1 MSQQNSMRHPVLRAI
16 AISLASLIGMAILV
30 TLSLPSVLNT
40 AWGRE
45 RLVAW
50 IDHTIPGS
58 LSIQSMQL
66 SWFSGQEVR
75 GLVLYDQEGNTVLS
89 LDRLS
94 SSALPHYL
102 LRRTSDIG
110 VTQID
115 GLKAELK
122 QDQAGLTNLHKA
134 LGISHESWNH
144 DDVSKAKPR
153 SAQIVTYL
161 PFTGSIVVGDST
173 LSWHAQDLKPLEITD
188 LFADVRIPAKKGSA
202 DILIR
207 GISRQQELQGEF
219 LVKAKAEGFG
229 SKSKIVLQRNAEGWL
244 LPVADA
250 RLQFEVTVKRLAVDV
265 LDRLLTL
272 NHPYLTGSITEAL
285 GPALD
290 LSLAQT
296 LTRNGNS
303 IALQA
308 NSRNL
313 QARLETLVKE
323 GKVALKEPG
332 QISWA
337 ITPQFANLLL
347 PLATESA
354 STPLQLATQT
364 TLQATIERFDLLPNQ
379 SNEERFWSPLRL
391 RWKLAEVQLSG
402 HPTIGLIRLRNVGG
416 VFERLPATRALLIH
430 LQANLD
436 YAGQLSSL
444 QVDGKANDLIAL
456 SGDLNIQARDLS
468 SKLLDH
474 LLDGQGIYSTAIGPT
489 IDINL
494 AIDANNDDILAD
506 VQVRSENLTLPSTQV
521 AIGPMITLRKPAQMH
536 YSLTPDLLDKLSSGS
551 GPRLTGPTPLLLT
564 LKHLNLPARFST
576 SEVDGALVL
585 SAEVAAGPIQVTDL
599 LRPGEGAVRI
609 SNLKAKIDSSS
620 PPTFQ
625 YQVTGNIAP
634 DISTPQLVAALGRA
648 SSVDI
653 SGQISVQDGQIQKHL
668 LDIVL
673 NSDLVDL
680 RAKTAIIDNKRLT
693 LLAPAKIEYTLQPE
707 ALKVMGL
714 VSDQLPQLTAPAMI
728 DLVVDALTV
737 SLAPFNLDTLN
748 TRGSGSL
755 REVDIKDP
763 HTNVGASLKDL
774 AASWNFDG
782 AKQAANLTLK
792 GITSLDSTHTGRL
805 EVVATASGWKKD
817 GQVDW
822 AQATLDANGSLLRLP
837 VAFAA
842 AAFSAAELPTLLGPS
857 LDVYFNAKM
866 QGGADPGRGNIEF
879 SFSGEGLSGGFALRT
894 GDKIELKR
902 NASNFEWKITPARFA
917 ALQRMLTAAP
927 PSWAISDTTTLRMN
941 VSDLLLGPQTGK
953 GDSPWAH
960 LSAKATAAIDPA
972 TLMHLPTKTK
982 NRFDQLSVT
991 LETRD
996 LAESLAFNMRAQES
1010 TSQTGPAG
1018 DLQIQGKVD
1027 RLYTEGQWQS
1037 LASRNLTLRANGRQ
1051 LPLSLMQNTPL
1062 LDRTSSEYI
1071 RVFLG
1076 ERLNT
1081 DLHIEKNANEN
1092 LITAHVAGQ
1101 DNTRLTL
1108 DGRLAN
1114 EYLTLRQPLVVEFA
1128 MTPEIG
1134 QTILADL
1141 LPLFQTALSSNQLI
1155 KLTIDPKGF
1164 KTPLR
1169 GASDRTVQIE
1179 KATLDLGRVEFHD
1192 SGQLASVV
1200 SLLDSSKGS
1209 GNGQFSVWF
1218 TPLYFSLLDGVFR
1231 IERIDALIANLYPIA
1246 VWGKVDLPK
1255 DKVNVAIGVAAQSLR
1270 TAYGIGNLDPSYMLV
1285 LSLTGTTKNASIDKA
1300 RAATRITSLVAQS
1313 KGGPQGLILGGVLDL
1328 IGGGFDEKRIPPP
1341 TAPIP
1346 WQETASASSPQASKQ
1361 ESPESRTPLKKIQ
1374 KGIQEG
1380 ASQILNLFR

>member
-1 MSQQNSMRHPVLRAI
+1 MGQENSTKHPVLRAI
-16 AISLASLIGMAILV
+16 ALSLASLIGVAILV
-30 TLSLPSVLNT
+30 ALSVPSVLST
-40 AWGRE
+40 TWGRA

-58 LSIQSMQL
+58 ISIQSLQL

-102 LRRTSDIG
+102 LRRTPDIG

-115 GLKAELK
+115 GLKAKLQ
-122 QDQAGLTNLHKA
+122 QDEAGETNLYKA
-134 LGISHESWNH
+134 LGISHESSTH
-144 DDVSKAKPR
+144 DYVSKAKPITG
-153 SAQIVTYL
+153 QIVAYL
-161 PFTGSIVVGDST
+161 PFTGSIVVGDSA
-173 LSWHAQDLKPLEITD
+173 LSWYAQDLKPLEITD
-188 LFADVRIPAKKGSA
+188 LFADIRIPARKGSA
-202 DILIR
+202 DMLIR
-207 GISRQQELQGEF
+207 GFSRQQELQGEF

-229 SKSKIVLQRNAEGWL
+229 SKSKIVLQRNVEGWL

-250 RLQFEVTVKRLAVDV
+250 RLQVEVTVKQLAVDV
-265 LDRLLTL
+265 IDRLLTL
-272 NHPYLTGSITEAL
+272 NHPLLTGSITEAL
-285 GPALD
+285 GPSLN

-308 NSRNL
+308 DSRNL
-313 QARLETLVKE
+313 QARVQTLVKG

-332 QISWA
+332 QISWT

-347 PLATESA
+347 PLATDS
-354 STPLQLATQT
+354 SSSPLQLAAQT
-364 TLQATIERFDLLPNQ
+364 ILQATIERFDFIPNQ
-379 SNEERFWSPLRL
+379 SNEEHLSSPLRM
-391 RWKLAEVQLSG
+391 RWNLAEVQLSG
-402 HPTIGLIRLRNVGG
+402 HPTIGPIRLRDVGG
-416 VFERLPATRALLIH
+416 VFERLPATQALLIH
-430 LQANLD
+430 LQANLEF
-436 YAGQLSSL
+436 AGQLSFL
-444 QVDGKANDLIAL
+444 ELDGKANDLIAR
-456 SGDLNIQARDLS
+456 SGDLKIRARDLS
-468 SKLLDH
+468 SQLLDR

-494 AIDANNDDILAD
+494 TIDANNADLLAD
-506 VQVRSENLTLPSTQV
+506 VQVGSEKISLPSMQL

-536 YSLTPDLLDKLSSGS
+536 YSLTPDLLHKLSPGS
-551 GPRLTGPTPLLLT
+551 APRLSDTTPLLLT
-564 LKHLNLPARFST
+564 LKRLDLPAKFAT
-576 SEVDGALVL
+576 SKVEGALVL
-585 SAEVAAGPIQVTDL
+585 DAEVAAGPIQMTDL
-599 LRPGEGAVRI
+599 LHPGEGAVRI
-609 SNLKAKIDSSS
+609 SNLKAKINSTS
-620 PPTFQ
+620 PTTFK

-634 DISTPQLVAALGRA
+634 DLSTPRLVAVLGKA

-653 SGQISVQDGQIQKHL
+653 SGQINGQDRQIQKHFF
-668 LDIVL
+668 DIVL

-680 RAKTAIIDNKRLT
+680 RAKAAIIDNERLT
-693 LLAPAKIEYTLQPE
+693 LLAPAKIEYTLQPA

-728 DLVVDALTV
+728 DLVVDALTL

-755 REVDIKDP
+755 REVSVKDP
-763 HTNVGASLKDL
+763 HTNVVASLKDL

-782 AKQAANLTLK
+782 AKQAATLTLK
-792 GITSLDSTHTGRL
+792 GITSLDSTHTGQL
-805 EVVATASGWKKD
+805 EAVATASGWKKD

-822 AQATLDANGSLLRLP
+822 AQATVNANGSLLRLP

-866 QGGADPGRGNIEF
+866 QGGADPGQGNIEF

-894 GDKIELKR
+894 GDKIEFKR
-902 NASNFEWKITPARFA
+902 NASDFEWKITPARFA
-917 ALQRMLTAAP
+917 ALQRLLTAAP
-927 PSWAISDTTTLRMN
+927 PSWAISDTTTLRVN
-941 VSDLLLGPQTGK
+941 VSDLLLGAQTGK
-953 GDSPWAH
+953 GDSLWAH
-960 LSAKATAAIDPA
+960 LSAKATAAIDPT

-996 LAESLAFNMRAQES
+996 LAEYLAFNVRAQES
-1010 TSQTGPAG
+1010 SSHTAPAG

-1027 RLYTEGQWQS
+1027 HLYTQGQWQS
-1037 LASRNLTLRANGRQ
+1037 LTSRTFTLRANGRQ
-1051 LPLSLMQNTPL
+1051 LPLSLMQSTPL
-1062 LDRTSSEYI
+1062 LDQTSSEYI

-1081 DLHIEKNANEN
+1081 DLYIEKNANEN

-1114 EYLTLRQPLVVEFA
+1114 ESLTLRQPLVVEFM

-1141 LPLFQTALSSNQLI
+1141 LPLFQTALSSDQLI

-1164 KTPLR
+1164 RTPLR
-1169 GASDRTVQIE
+1169 GASDRTVRIE
-1179 KATLDLGRVEFHD
+1179 KATLDLGKVEFHD

-1270 TAYGIGNLDPSYMLV
+1270 AAYGIGNLDPSYMLV

-1313 KGGPQGLILGGVLDL
+1313 QGGPQGLILSGVLDL
-1328 IGGGFDEKRIPPP
+1328 IGSGFDEKRIPPP

-1346 WQETASASSPQASKQ
+1346 WQETASASSPQASKA
-1361 ESPESRTPLKKIQ
+1361 ESPQSHTPLKKIQ

-1380 ASQILNLFR
+1380 ASQILDLFR